1 MIKIYVIYQEDIFYA
16 GGSYIYNGEIYPNV
30 SNEVEKAKVYKSKKR
45 LENLIRD
52 RKIPL
57 YGERYDWKI
66 LEIEVVE

>member
-1 MIKIYVIYQEDIFYA
+1 MRKIYVLYQEDVFYA

-52 RKIPL
+52 RKIPQ
-57 YGERYDWKI
+57 YGDRYNWEI